1 METYLFYQIYL
12 NYFCFNITQNILLRS
27 PLIKIGSFSIFQTF
41 LLGIT
46 CKCWVMQIK
55 NVGLGSNWLLN
66 LTPAASSPL
75 LLKSM
80 LHPLNMFLKNLNGHI
95 SIFLRDAHWRLYSEN
110 VSKMA
115 AFTWINYLQWDLLN
129 LWLKRQL

>member
-27 PLIKIGSFSIFQTF
+27 PLEPKHVQLFDAEILIKIGSFSIFQTF

-115 AFTWINYLQWDLLN
+115 AFT
-129 LWLKRQL
+129 